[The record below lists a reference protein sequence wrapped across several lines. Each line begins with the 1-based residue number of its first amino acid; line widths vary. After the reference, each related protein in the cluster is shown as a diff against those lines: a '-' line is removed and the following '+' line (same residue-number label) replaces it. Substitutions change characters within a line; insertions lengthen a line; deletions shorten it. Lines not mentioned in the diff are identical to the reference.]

1 MEMCGTIRYL
11 LLAGMQYRYVLNQ
24 AHTLGLVST
33 NPAVLAGSQLVC
45 WSQKKV
51 TLGCRLLLLSVLS
64 VGAQPCSKNHLSSN

>member
-51 TLGCRLLLLSVLS
+51 MLGCRLLLLPVL
-64 VGAQPCSKNHLSSN
+64 